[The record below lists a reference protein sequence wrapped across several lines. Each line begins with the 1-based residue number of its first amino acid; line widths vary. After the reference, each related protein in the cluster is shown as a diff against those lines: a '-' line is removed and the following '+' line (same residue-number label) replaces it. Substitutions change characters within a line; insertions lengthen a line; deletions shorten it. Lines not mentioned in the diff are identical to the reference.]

1 MANLAKSFE
10 PYYDRVLGATI
21 TSQRQK
27 ERLMKRVKNSS
38 HPQGIYDIRDDKK
51 FLKEQAYIQAHREEF
66 KAATMAGYKPKTERE
81 LHEIRTRYGGERR
94 FDEQRPDID
103 PRRHRS

>member
-1 MANLAKSFE
+1 MAYVPKSFE
-10 PYYDRVLGATI
+10 PYYDRVLRATV

-27 ERLMKRVKNSS
+27 ERLMKQVKNSS

-51 FLKEQAYIQAHREEF
+51 FLKEMATIQKDREGY
-66 KAATMAGYKPKTERE
+66 KATIMPGYKPKSERE
-81 LHEIRTRYGGERR
+81 LQEIRERYGGERR
-94 FDEQRPDID
+94 HDASRPDFD